1 MLLIPPPLLILT
13 RIYFDISGGL
23 PKADDDITSVHSMS
37 FHLLDSQR
45 RPLILEKKRQDSSDT
60 SEDSVID
67 LNSDITVSKWDNN
80 GDLNGDLGE
89 TNSRDF
95 VNITTDTNIDTGE
108 DNGEEL
114 LTEVTATIENIEDSK
129 SRRWTLDSGIT
140 SRGSSVSSEP
150 DINISHES
158 VLEMQKYLHGKSD
171 AVYQPYENDSLNSI
185 NTESRDIRGGNRKQR
200 TDKKVTDLVTEEPT
214 ESRSDDLLEN
224 QALVNKGNIK
234 NIEMEGGD
242 IAIIAYEFY
251 QDDDIGHHFCTSKQ
265 NHVSNKEADIDW
277 EHVDDHEASVLAG
290 KYLFA
295 HGKDVEADEVTH
307 PLSEWE
313 IVKQTEGSHF
323 ISAEDTN
330 GKTIQEVFE
339 GNKEKKAEA
348 KLASQS
354 FVSENEIK
362 SIESRSNTADEFSYL
377 TSLANGH
384 LEKDQ
389 ITAKTLQECFSANIS
404 HEKNENESENLK
416 LLTRSDAETVSEK
429 KTIDIETQDVKILES
444 IVSRSVEKEEDS
456 QTSIQHKLTDL
467 KKESLEGI
475 KLSDQENPFEATD
488 QVNGHINISEEE
500 FVGSTD
506 EDESFD
512 LDVDRSEQIVSK
524 RSQQYR
530 RPSAQDNLTSE
541 IVDQLSAKQKLNIND
556 DGMLLHSETKEADLI
571 SSTDEDDSYDLDVD
585 RREQIV
591 SKRSQKYRRASAQD
605 NLTSEMV
612 DQLSAKQKLTAND
625 DEMSLESKTQEL
637 VIPTDDSQTD
647 DNFDLDV
654 ERQEKEVLTRRS
666 SLQKPH
672 SQEMDMSNK
681 GLADAQQIGGWSSD
695 DKAEMQLKENITEPI
710 EKIDDG
716 LQCTLDEVRE
726 TSNGFQ
732 SLESSKT
739 QTRTGR
745 NSNDVDEKFS
755 EETSQPSARPQEESN
770 LDTVDSNEQS
780 TVPETSENT
789 MKLSPP
795 LLNGEITEESESE
808 LKLETVDIL
817 AVPSDNKETLPRVP
831 FEKLSM
837 AEKDEILKQISD
849 VSLGKGRKERQL
861 KANLDNKPPV
871 SERTD
876 DTDAALSEKS
886 QIGGD
891 TLDDSEAVAFI
902 SDVTDS
908 ENVKQAIV
916 LEKQVSQTNENVD
929 HADYTK
935 LNSLEMKGTPE
946 SVSPFVETVN
956 AESDS
961 KTILEKK
968 TIEASRVDEQQSR
981 LQTENGA
988 FKLKSVD
995 SQSTENLV
1003 ISKEELTLVD
1013 KIQNIKQPNKCL
1025 YEAEEV
1031 SNEGKAPSSL
1041 KSDDVERFDDT
1052 KPEVPNIINFNEN
1065 IKSKMDVK
1073 CEVPEEYVSAPET
1086 INTFTDD
1093 SEITE
1098 IDKSI
1103 LPETVAVTE
1112 KTEIHLKAE
1121 IVSNDKVHTIDG
1133 EMKNTS
1139 DNATTEEEEQ
1149 SRQKPD
1155 EIIEDNVR
1163 ITPEENVTET
1173 DVEESEITET
1183 EVEESEIKQT
1193 KRPNNLAAVL
1203 NTLTE
1208 KLSDM
1213 SEPAFDKNIEPKIAS
1228 ETADTIDGELSDM
1241 TQTSVDANGETKI
1254 ASETADTV
1262 DSDRPQPKSRKSVVS
1277 VSETE
1282 PEVKSVETK
1291 ENKLANNIIED
1302 EKSKKDAGIDN
1313 YEIESEKNN
1322 ILNDIAKSNL
1332 PELEPGKEAE
1342 IKSLVEERLSEKL
1355 TSGEKPEIKVQVD
1368 TSEIK
1373 VTEGEPITLQWKITG
1388 MYQVF
1393 ELQLEDMYLMNRGR
1407 R

>member
-1 MLLIPPPLLILT
+1 
-13 RIYFDISGGL
+13 
-23 PKADDDITSVHSMS
+23 MS

-95 VNITTDTNIDTGE
+95 VNITTDTNIDTDE

-114 LTEVTATIENIEDSK
+114 LPEVSANTENTEDSK

-150 DINISHES
+150 DVNISHES
-158 VLEMQKYLHGKSD
+158 MLEMQKYLHGKSD
-171 AVYQPYENDSLNSI
+171 AVYQPYENGPLNSI
-185 NTESRDIRGGNRKQR
+185 NTESRDIRGGNRKHS
-200 TDKKVTDLVTEEPT
+200 TDKKVTDIVTEQPT

-234 NIEMEGGD
+234 NIDMEGGD

-265 NHVSNKEADIDW
+265 NHGNHKEADIDW
-277 EHVDDHEASVLAG
+277 ERVDDHEASVLAG

-295 HGKDVEADEVTH
+295 HGKDVEAEEATH

-323 ISAEDTN
+323 ISAEDTD
-330 GKTIQEVFE
+330 GKSIQEVFE
-339 GNKEKKAEA
+339 GHKEKKVEA
-348 KLASQS
+348 KLATQS

-362 SIESRSNTADEFSYL
+362 SIEARSNTADEFSYL

-389 ITAKTLQECFSANIS
+389 ITAKTLQECFSANIG

-416 LLTRSDAETVSEK
+416 LLIRSDAETVSEK
-429 KTIDIETQDVKILES
+429 KTIDIETQDIKILES

-456 QTSIQHKLTDL
+456 QTAIQHKPTDL

-475 KLSDQENPFEATD
+475 KLSDQENPFETTD
-488 QVNGHINISEEE
+488 QVNGHINISEKE

-506 EDESFD
+506 DDESFD

-556 DGMLLHSETKEADLI
+556 DGMLLHSETKETKEADLI

-612 DQLSAKQKLTAND
+612 DQLSAKQKLTANN

-681 GLADAQQIGGWSSD
+681 GLADAQQIRGWSSD
-695 DKAEMQLKENITEPI
+695 DKAEMQLSENITEPI

-726 TSNGFQ
+726 TSNDFQ

-745 NSNDVDEKFS
+745 SSNDVDKQFS

-770 LDTVDSNEQS
+770 LDTVDSNEQT

-789 MKLSPP
+789 TKLSPP

-817 AVPSDNKETLPRVP
+817 AVPSENKETIPRVP

-837 AEKDEILKQISD
+837 TEKDEILKQISD

-876 DTDAALSEKS
+876 DTDVALDEKS

-891 TLDDSEAVAFI
+891 TLDDSETVAFI

-908 ENVKQAIV
+908 ENIKQAIV
-916 LEKQVSQTNENVD
+916 LEKQVSQTDENVD
-929 HADYTK
+929 HADYTE
-935 LNSLEMKGTPE
+935 LNSLEMKETPE
-946 SVSPFVETVN
+946 SVPFVETEN

-968 TIEASRVDEQQSR
+968 TIEVSRVDEQQSR

-1003 ISKEELTLVD
+1003 VSEEELTLVD

-1041 KSDDVERFDDT
+1041 KSDDVERLEDT

-1086 INTFTDD
+1086 INIFTDD

-1112 KTEIHLKAE
+1112 KTETHLKVE
-1121 IVSNDKVHTIDG
+1121 IVSNDKVHTTEGDK
-1133 EMKNTS
+1133 MKNTS

-1173 DVEESEITET
+1173 

-1213 SEPAFDKNIEPKIAS
+1213 SQPAFDKNVEPKIAS

-1241 TQTSVDANGETKI
+1241 TQTSVDANGEPKI

-1262 DSDRPQPKSRKSVVS
+1262 NSEHSEPKSRNSVVS

-1332 PELEPGKEAE
+1332 PELDSGKEAE

-1355 TSGEKPEIKVQVD
+1355 TSGEKPEIKVQVE

-1393 ELQLEDMYLMNRGR
+1393 ELQLEDMHLMNRGMNR
-1407 R
+1407 GRKGR